1 MRIIAT
7 VSTCIILTGCS
18 FTNRNFETASQSEIH
33 TASELNNLHHNTPYK
48 AAPGS
53 LVLEASSNTQVD
65 KYVYCP
71 RDIYYSDGL
80 SSEWTIPKGEHKIY
94 GSVEIYPSVWIP
106 FIQWSYYDQMLK
118 DRREL
123 LFAIKSD
130 GSFYEKYYT
139 VSPLSNLTE
148 RQGQLKEWSGGVKNG
163 AQCEIK
169 TPETSITA
177 TCKAIFNDLMYSPL
191 GLVAMVTV
199 LENETVRQHSIPQ
212 YSAADICGVKLKIL
226 SMDND
231 GITYKV
237 LR

>member
-33 TASELNNLHHNTPYK
+33 TTSELHNLHYNTLYK
-48 AAPGS
+48 ATPGS

-71 RDIYYSDGL
+71 SDIYYSDGF
-80 SSEWTIPKGEHKIY
+80 SSGWTIPNGEHNIY
-94 GSVEIYPSVWIP
+94 GSVEISPSVWMP
-106 FIQWSYYDQMLK
+106 FIQWSYYDQLLK

-139 VSPLSNLTE
+139 VSPLSSLTE
-148 RQGQLKEWSGGVKNG
+148 RQGQLKEWSGGVKHG

-169 TPETSITA
+169 TPKTSLAA

-212 YSAADICGVKLKIL
+212 YAAADICGVKFKIL
-226 SMDND
+226 SMDNG
-231 GITYKV
+231 GITYKA